1 MSFRDI
7 QNAAIDENSR
17 LPAQNLAST
26 SATSKRSSGAG
37 QSGSGKKTKGDSSDR
52 VCYNCNQPGHLST
65 SCTEAK
71 TDKQLRYET
80 KRAASGSNSTPLK

>member
-26 SATSKRSSGAG
+26 SATSKRSPALANPAPVR
-37 QSGSGKKTKGDSSDR
+37 KRRDTSD
-52 VCYNCNQPGHLST
+52 P
-65 SCTEAK
+65 
-71 TDKQLRYET
+71 
-80 KRAASGSNSTPLK
+80 